1 VLLFPSR
8 DRAPTP
14 DPKDAAEAAPVHPP
28 TRQTLTTKAQHHEV
42 IVVGGGPAGC
52 AAATLLARRSHKV
65 ALIRPTIPTA
75 ASLAESVPP
84 SASRIL
90 EELGFAEAVE
100 RGGFHPNRGNSV
112 WWANQELREERFP
125 EDQAGYHTDRA
136 GLESVLIEAANQ
148 AGVRVYEGTTARTAQ
163 ETDEGWVLR
172 CEVEGE
178 AEVELA
184 APWVIDATGRHGFLA
199 RKEGR
204 EPDRS
209 TTTLALVRRWR
220 QPTGW
225 EGDDGFSTLIESY
238 SDGWAWSVPMNEH
251 VRCFTAMVD
260 QRSSDLSGAGVGSML
275 DAELAKTTHMGP
287 MLSGA
292 VPEGDAWA
300 CPASLYTA
308 SLFARP
314 GLLLAGDAGSFID
327 PLSSFGVKKAL
338 SSGWLAGVAV
348 HTALIDDSM
357 TETATSFFDARERE
371 VYRSYRRTSAQ
382 FFEAAHAAHGGRYWS
397 DRAAA
402 ARRAGG
408 DDPATHRLLS
418 GAQDPDRIT
427 PEVPEA
433 DVRHAFGTIKELE
446 TLSSRAGSSL
456 RTFERPGIDGQ
467 RIVLQDHLG
476 SDTYPEGMRYVRGVD
491 LRHLVR
497 MAPQHSDV
505 ADGWTAYNDVA
516 PPVSL
521 PDYLTA
527 LATAFA
533 ARLLE
538 HVEH

>member
-1 VLLFPSR
+1 VPLSPSR

-14 DPKDAAEAAPVHPP
+14 DSKGAAAAAPAHPP
-28 TRQTLTTKAQHHEV
+28 TSQTLTASAQHHEV

-65 ALIRPTIPTA
+65 ALVRPTIPTA

-84 SASRIL
+84 SARRIL

-112 WWANQELREERFP
+112 WWANQELRAERF
-125 EDQAGYHTDRA
+125 EKGQEGYHTDRG
-136 GLESVLIEAANQ
+136 GLESVLIEAASQ
-148 AGVRVYEGTTARTAQ
+148 AGVRVYEGTTARTAR
-163 ETDEGWVLR
+163 ETDEGWLLR

-199 RKEGR
+199 RAEGR

-220 QPTGW
+220 QPSGW
-225 EGDDGFSTLIESY
+225 GADDGFNTLIESY
-238 SDGWAWSVPMNEH
+238 SDGWAWSVPIDEN

-260 QRSSDLSGAGVGSML
+260 QRHADLSGAGVASML

-287 MLSGA
+287 TLVGA

-308 SLFARP
+308 SRFARP

-357 TETATSFFDARERE
+357 TDIATGFFDARERE

-382 FFEAAHAAHGGRYWS
+382 FFEAAHRAHGSSYWG
-397 DRAAA
+397 DRATA

-408 DDPATHRLLS
+408 DDPATARQPG
-418 GAQDPDRIT
+418 GAHDPDRIT

-433 DVRHAFGTIKELE
+433 DVRHAFGTIKGLE

-491 LRHLVR
+491 LRQLVLL
-497 MAPQHSDV
+497 APQHGDV
-505 ADGWTAYNDVA
+505 ADGWTAYNDLA

-533 ARLLE
+533 ARFLE
-538 HVEH
+538 HVQD